1 MLVLE
6 ARVGRNEE
14 ADPRALVSDMRRY
27 ADVWYADVCR
37 RMLTYA
43 GMLTYAVVF

>member
-1 MLVLE
+1 MQVSHDKLAEALHQLLLVLE

-27 ADVWYADVCR
+27 GVSQ
-37 RMLTYA
+37 
-43 GMLTYAVVF
+43 